1 MGQAQPPPFA
11 EFRGLAWLRPVLA
24 LALVIALYALVPAQR
39 GTTTA
44 AALLTSVVSVVVF
57 LWMLRRQARRIIR
70 SEHPTAAAAEALA
83 VLVSLF
89 VVSFSLIYLAMSA
102 DESGAFNQPLDKMGA
117 LYFAMTI
124 LSTVGFGDIVA
135 VSAAARATVV
145 IQMVAD
151 LVLLALVTKLILGIA
166 NWARQGGATT
176 TEDT

>member
-1 MGQAQPPPFA
+1 MAQAERSPFS
-11 EFRGLAWLRPVLA
+11 EFAGAAWLRPVVA
-24 LALVIALYALVPAQR
+24 MAIVITVYALVPVQR
-39 GTTTA
+39 GATTA
-44 AALLTSVVSVVVF
+44 AALLTSVVSLVVF
-57 LWMLRRQARRIIR
+57 VWMLRRHARRIIR
-70 SEHPTAAAAEALA
+70 SENPMAAAAEALA

-89 VVSFSLIYLAMSA
+89 VVSFALIYLAMAS
-102 DESGAFNQPLDKMGA
+102 DEPGAFSQPLDKMGA

-166 NWARQGGATT
+166 NWARQSATNK
-176 TEDT
+176 EVP